1 MARHHADKAD
11 SKAAGSRAEA
21 AHRRILA
28 LISEGA
34 LGQGDR
40 LPSETEM
47 ALSFGISRPVIRQAL
62 ARLQQAGI
70 VDVRWGAGSYVRGPG
85 KTTPEAPT
93 FGPLRGLNEIAYT
106 FELRM
111 GIECEA
117 AALAAARG
125 PSPERREIRAALERL
140 DTAVATVTVG
150 QDADLDFHFA
160 IAAATG
166 NPFYERVMGVLR
178 PPLEFCI
185 GLARTLSL
193 THPHERVR
201 VVQAEHEAVCEAI
214 EANAAERARAA
225 MRLHLQYGLRRI
237 YQGPG
242 LNL

>member
-1 MARHHADKAD
+1 MARHRADKPD
-11 SKAAGSRAEA
+11 SKTSGSRAEE

-34 LGQGDR
+34 LVQGDR
-40 LPSETEM
+40 LPSEAEM

-70 VDVRWGAGSYVRGPG
+70 IDVRWGAGSYVRGSGTG
-85 KTTPEAPT
+85 KAEEPS

-106 FELRM
+106 FQLRM

-117 AALAAARG
+117 AALAALRG
-125 PSPERREIRAALERL
+125 PSEARKRIREALDRL
-140 DTAVATVTVG
+140 DVAVATDTVG

-166 NPFYERVMGVLR
+166 NPFFERVMAVLR

-185 GLARTLSL
+185 SLARTLSL
-193 THPHERVR
+193 THPYERLR
-201 VVQAEHEAVCEAI
+201 SVQTEHEAVWKAI
-214 EANAAERARAA
+214 EANDAEGAREA
-225 MRLHLQYGLRRI
+225 MRVHLQNGLKRI
-237 YQGPG
+237 HLGPG
-242 LNL
+242 